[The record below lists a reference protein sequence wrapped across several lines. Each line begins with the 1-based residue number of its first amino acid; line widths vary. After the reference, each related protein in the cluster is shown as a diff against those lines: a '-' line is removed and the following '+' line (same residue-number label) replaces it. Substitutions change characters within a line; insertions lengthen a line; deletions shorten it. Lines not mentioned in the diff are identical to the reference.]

1 MDLDITRDMDAID
14 ENSVT
19 NREGSSNG
27 TKMTSSIVNYEE
39 VRRRQVA
46 KKQAR
51 MKKCGLLQAIEEL

>member
-1 MDLDITRDMDAID
+1 MDLNVTKDMDATN

-39 VRRRQVA
+39 VRRCQVV
-46 KKQAR
+46 KNQAR
-51 MKKCGLLQAIEEL
+51 MKKCDLLQVVKEL